1 MPYQA
6 PEIVDRAALGDDKY
20 TVIELADGRKQL
32 TPSPDSV
39 SEPGTEINKALL
51 DPLFQAVERMDNT
64 LVPYDLY
71 WWRRRATSGSYAET
85 QQTAFGSS
93 LGIASY
99 YGSIITFFEHGENED
114 FNSSVSFQTASKINI
129 NQSTGAVSLVSPTS
143 RTVKISDYS
152 STYDLRTA
160 LTDMCAGKYLKFTSK
175 SNSSVLYIPSIS
187 SVNQYNVASSADAP
201 IRSYIGYFSPGGDW
215 GGWGSGTDVQLIGSV
230 KKTATGTW
238 EIISSPASDTY
249 PESGTSGGY
258 EYEYFGKIY
267 ERALSTYVPGLKTV
281 NVTSA
286 SYSSNSYSVK
296 VPGSVCFFWTD
307 WSSGGSSMQPF
318 GVIDNNSGALLYLTS
333 FYSSYKNAMYPELNV
348 KSAIESQ
355 YYSSTQGVQTE
366 TLGKYSAG
374 NLLFGTANG
383 ATSNYAFSLYLLP
396 IVP

>member
-6 PEIVDRAALGDDKY
+6 PEILDRSALGDDKY
-20 TVIELADGRKQL
+20 TVTELADGRKQL

-51 DPLFQAVERMDNT
+51 DPAFKAIERMDNT

-99 YGSIITFFEHGENED
+99 YGSIITFFEHGEDED

-129 NQSTGAVSLVSPTS
+129 NQSNGAVSLVSPTS

-152 STYDLRTA
+152 SIYDLRTA
-160 LTDMCAGKYLKFTSK
+160 LTDMCAGKYLKFTS
-175 SNSSVLYIPSIS
+175 NSAVLYVPSVS

-230 KKTATGTW
+230 KKTVTGTW

-281 NVTSA
+281 KVTSA
-286 SYSSNSYSVK
+286 SYSSNNSLTVV

-307 WSSGGSSMQPF
+307 WNATRLIGCSF
-318 GVIDNNSGALLYLTS
+318 GVIIKDSNTIIYNIQSYDTDNGNNYTETH
-333 FYSSYKNAMYPELNV
+333 SST
-348 KSAIESQ
+348 AIETYSD
-355 YYSSTQGVQTE
+355 YYGGSTY
-366 TLGKYSAG
+366 TLGKYSNG

-383 ATSNYAFSLYLLP
+383 ATTNYVFSLYLLP

>member
-1 MPYQA
+1 MGVYIA
-6 PEIVDRAALGDDKY
+6 PEIKDRVAVGDDLY
-20 TVIELADGRKQL
+20 TITDSGGKKKL
-32 TPSPDSV
+32 TPSPTEV

-51 DPLFQAVERMDNT
+51 DPAFKAIERMDNT

-129 NQSTGAVSLVSPTS
+129 NQSNGAVSLVSPTS

-152 STYDLRTA
+152 SIYDLRTA
-160 LTDMCAGKYLKFTSK
+160 LTDMCAGKYLKFTS
-175 SNSSVLYIPSIS
+175 NSAVLYVPSVS

-215 GGWGSGTDVQLIGSV
+215 GGWGSGTDVQFIGSV
-230 KKTATGTW
+230 KKTATGSW
-238 EIISSPASDTY
+238 EVISSTESDTY

-258 EYEYFGKIY
+258 EYEYYGKIF
-267 ERALSTYVPGLKTV
+267 EKALSTYVPGLKNV

-286 SYSSNSYSVK
+286 SYSSNSFSVK
-296 VPGSVCFFWTD
+296 VPGSICFFWTD
-307 WSSGGSSMQPF
+307 WTATKKNGYPF
-318 GVIDNNSGALLYLTS
+318 GVIVKDANTVLYIIQSYDINTNNNY
-333 FYSSYKNAMYPELNV
+333 M
-348 KSAIESQ
+348 ESH
-355 YYSSTQGVQTE
+355 SSTTIEVYSNYNGGGTY
-366 TLGKYSAG
+366 TLGKYSNG
-374 NLLFGTANG
+374 ELYFGTANG

>member
-6 PEIVDRAALGDDKY
+6 PEILDRAALGDDKY
-20 TVIELADGRKQL
+20 TVTELADGRKQL

-39 SEPGTEINKALL
+39 AEPGTEINKALL
-51 DPLFQAVERMDNT
+51 QPMADALERIDAAA
-64 LVPYDLY
+64 VPYVLY

-129 NQSTGAVSLVSPTS
+129 NQSNGAVSLVSPTS

-152 STYDLRTA
+152 SIYDLRTA

-187 SVNQYNVASSADAP
+187 SVNQYNVASSVDAP

-230 KKTATGTW
+230 KKTATGAW
-238 EIISSPASDTY
+238 EVISSTESDTY

-258 EYEYFGKIY
+258 EYEYYGKIF
-267 ERALSTYVPGLKTV
+267 ERALSTYVPGLKNV

-286 SYSSNSYSVK
+286 SYSPNSFSVK
-296 VPGSVCFFWTD
+296 VPGSICFFWTD
-307 WSSGGSSMQPF
+307 WTATRKIGYPF
-318 GVIDNNSGALLYLTS
+318 GVIVKDANTVLYIIQSLDINSDYN
-333 FYSSYKNAMYPELNV
+333 YM
-348 KSAIESQ
+348 ESH
-355 YYSSTQGVQTE
+355 SSTTIEVYSNYYGGGTY
-366 TLGKYSAG
+366 TLGKYSNG
-374 NLLFGTANG
+374 ELYFGTANG

>member
-6 PEIVDRAALGDDKY
+6 PEILDRAALGDDKY
-20 TVIELADGRKQL
+20 TVTELADGRKQL

-129 NQSTGAVSLVSPTS
+129 NQSNGAVSLVSPTS

-152 STYDLRTA
+152 SIYDLRTA
-160 LTDMCAGKYLKFTSK
+160 LTDMCAGKYLKFTS
-175 SNSSVLYIPSIS
+175 NSAVLYVPSVS

-281 NVTSA
+281 NVTRA
-286 SYSSNSYSVK
+286 SYSSNSLSVE
-296 VPGSVCFFWTD
+296 VPGSICLFWSD
-307 WSSGGSSMQPF
+307 WNPDICAGNPF
-318 GVIDNNSGALLYLTS
+318 GVIIKDGDTMMYIV
-333 FYSSYKNAMYPELNV
+333 SSYN
-348 KSAIESQ
+348 SSQ
-355 YYSSTQGVQTE
+355 YSPYQFMAQATIEAYYYSTSGTTY

>member
-1 MPYQA
+1 MGVYIA
-6 PEIVDRAALGDDKY
+6 PEIKDRVAVGDDLY
-20 TVIELADGRKQL
+20 TITDSGGKKKL
-32 TPSPDSV
+32 TPSPTEV

-51 DPLFQAVERMDNT
+51 DPAFKAIERMDNT

-129 NQSTGAVSLVSPTS
+129 NQSNGAVSLVSPTS

-152 STYDLRTA
+152 SIYDLRTA
-160 LTDMCAGKYLKFTSK
+160 LTDMCAGKYLKFTS
-175 SNSSVLYIPSIS
+175 NSAVLYVPSVS

-238 EIISSPASDTY
+238 EIISSPAPDTY

-258 EYEYFGKIY
+258 EYEYYGKIF
-267 ERALSTYVPGLKTV
+267 ERALSTYVPGLKNV

-286 SYSSNSYSVK
+286 SYSSNSFSVK
-296 VPGSVCFFWTD
+296 VPGSICFFWTD
-307 WSSGGSSMQPF
+307 WTATKKNGYPF
-318 GVIDNNSGALLYLTS
+318 GVIVKDANTVLYIIQSYDINTNNNY
-333 FYSSYKNAMYPELNV
+333 M
-348 KSAIESQ
+348 ESH
-355 YYSSTQGVQTE
+355 SSTTIEVYSNYNGGGTY
-366 TLGKYSAG
+366 TLGKYSNG
-374 NLLFGTANG
+374 ELYFGTANG